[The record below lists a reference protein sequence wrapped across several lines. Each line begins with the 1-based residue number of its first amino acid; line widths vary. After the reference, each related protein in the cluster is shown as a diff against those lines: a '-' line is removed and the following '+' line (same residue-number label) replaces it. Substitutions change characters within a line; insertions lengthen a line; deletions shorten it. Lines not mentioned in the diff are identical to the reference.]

1 MASEITQSVS
11 RGSLTVDVD
20 VELKSVDVDCGPT
33 VSRDDTSPMASMR
46 HPSHKPWISEH
57 RANLQDGGMRAAIFG
72 MSDGLVSSV
81 GLVIGVYAFDPDK
94 ASSSVPA
101 AGLAGLLAGASSMAA
116 GEWISM
122 KSQSEFLEREL
133 EVERNHLERWPDEER
148 SEMVDKLETHGIV
161 RETAERLMLEL
172 EKLPEKNLDFHARIE
187 LGIDP
192 QDMGNP
198 TKAALYSFLAFA
210 VGAIVPIFP
219 WFIGISAIDAFI
231 VSSVGSAICSFMLGS
246 AVSLFTLHGPLY
258 SGTRQTL
265 VSIFTAGITFGV
277 GTLFNEF
284 TDFG

>member
-210 VGAIVPIFP
+210 V
-219 WFIGISAIDAFI
+219 
-231 VSSVGSAICSFMLGS
+231 VGSAICSFMLGS